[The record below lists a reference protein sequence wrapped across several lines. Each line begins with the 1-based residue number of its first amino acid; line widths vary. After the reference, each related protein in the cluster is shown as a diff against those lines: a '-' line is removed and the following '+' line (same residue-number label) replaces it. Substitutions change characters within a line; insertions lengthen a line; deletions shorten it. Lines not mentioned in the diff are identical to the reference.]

1 MGHPE
6 QKSNMKLVYY
16 ENFDRIEYQYNGE
29 LLRTKNPFSVR
40 LPVSLALKMGFGTKA
55 FNTND
60 ESMTKWINVT
70 YLAPNTIDLYENLK
84 QMYGIAMW

>member
-40 LPVSLALKMGFGTKA
+40 FPVSLAL
-55 FNTND
+55 
-60 ESMTKWINVT
+60 
-70 YLAPNTIDLYENLK
+70 
-84 QMYGIAMW
+84 